1 MNEVLEGQKQL
12 LIASIREGKFKAPH
26 SALFSEG
33 WGRVIREYVIR
44 ALYSIYNYCQIDLQF

>member
-12 LIASIREGKFKAPH
+12 LIASIREGKFKASH

-33 WGRVIREYVIR
+33 VGEG
-44 ALYSIYNYCQIDLQF
+44 N